1 MTRRKLVDTVLV
13 AVVLAAIVGLYRLT
27 PTQKD
32 FQQPIAVKGVA
43 GRTVHTPRFDFT
55 VEKVRVSKKLR
66 VPRTTP
72 DRDTLTD
79 FVVID
84 AVVTANREPIHLQK
98 IGIRAADGTTYA
110 AANRS
115 GLDRSDLT
123 GFQFAPG
130 IPVRGPLVVEMP
142 ADQLPGATLL
152 VLEKQIFTDLEP
164 QATIAL
170 EVSKDQLD
178 GLREDVAILNPAVER

>member
-1 MTRRKLVDTVLV
+1 MSRRKLVDTVLV
-13 AVVLAAIVGLYRLT
+13 AVVLVAIVGLYRLT
-27 PTQKD
+27 PTPKD

-43 GRTVHTPRFDFT
+43 GRAVHTPRFDFT
-55 VEKVRVSKKLR
+55 VEKVRISNKLR

-115 GLDRSDLT
+115 ELNRSDLT

-130 IPVRGPLVVEMP
+130 IPVRGPLVFEMP
-142 ADQLPGATLL
+142 VDQLPGATLL
-152 VLEKQIFTDLEP
+152 VLEKQIFNDLEP

-170 EVSKDQLD
+170 EVARDQLA

>member
-1 MTRRKLVDTVLV
+1 MSRRRLVDSILVVVVLV
-13 AVVLAAIVGLYRLT
+13 AIVGLYRIT

-32 FQQPIAVKGVA
+32 FQQPIAVKGVTGQA
-43 GRTVHTPRFDFT
+43 VHTPRFDVT
-55 VEKVRVSKKLR
+55 VEKVRISKKLR
-66 VPRTTP
+66 VPRTRP
-72 DRDTLTD
+72 DRDTLSD

-98 IGIRAADGTTYA
+98 FGIRTADGTTYA

-115 GLDRSDLT
+115 GLNRVDLAN
-123 GFQFAPG
+123 FQFAPG
-130 IPVRGPLVVEMP
+130 IAVRGPIVVEMP

-152 VLEKQIFTDLEP
+152 VLEKEIFTDLEP

-170 EVSKDQLD
+170 QISKDQLD
-178 GLREDVAILNPAVER
+178 GLREDVAILTPAVER

>member
-1 MTRRKLVDTVLV
+1 MSRRKLVDSILVVVVLV
-13 AVVLAAIVGLYRLT
+13 AIVGLYRIT
-27 PTQKD
+27 PTEKD

-43 GRTVHTPRFDFT
+43 GQAVHTPRFDVT
-55 VEKVRVSKKLR
+55 VEKVRISKKLR

-72 DRDTLTD
+72 DRDTLSD

-84 AVVTANREPIHLQK
+84 AVVTANREPIHLQQ

-115 GLDRSDLT
+115 GLNRVDLAN
-123 GFQFAPG
+123 FQFAPG
-130 IPVRGPLVVEMP
+130 IAVRGPVVVEMP

-152 VLEKQIFTDLEP
+152 VLEKKIFTDLEP

-170 EVSKDQLD
+170 KISKDQLD
-178 GLREDVAILNPAVER
+178 GLREDVAILTPAVER

>member
-1 MTRRKLVDTVLV
+1 MSRRRVVDSILVVVVLV
-13 AVVLAAIVGLYRLT
+13 AIVGLYRIT

-43 GRTVHTPRFDFT
+43 GQAVHTPRFDVT
-55 VEKVRVSKKLR
+55 VEKVRISKKLR

-72 DRDTLTD
+72 DRDTLSD

-98 IGIRAADGTTYA
+98 FGIRATDGTTYA

-115 GLDRSDLT
+115 GLDRVDLAN
-123 GFQFAPG
+123 FQFAPG
-130 IPVRGPLVVEMP
+130 IAVRGPIVVEMP

-152 VLEKQIFTDLEP
+152 VLEKEIFTDLEP

-170 EVSKDQLD
+170 QISKDQLD
-178 GLREDVAILNPAVER
+178 GLREDVAILTPAVER